1 MSDFVASIK
10 ADFNNRYPS
19 IHHAILKYYFT
30 SITILVIFFAFVLRY
45 FQLNIGLPYLYFWDE
60 PLTASN
66 ALQMMKT
73 GDYNPHFFKYGSLM
87 IYLNL
92 LVDQLYRIYLSL
104 AGGLASVENIRI
116 EADTGWHWTISHPS
130 FYFWNRFLTA
140 TMGTATVFITYLISR
155 SICNRW
161 TGIISAFFLAVLP
174 IHIVH
179 SGFVTMD
186 APVALFVA
194 LVALF
199 SILFIDQKKI
209 IYFILSL
216 ICVGFATAT
225 KYNSG
230 LAILLPIASLIWMSY
245 QDEIPRQK
253 FYWLAVPCL
262 PAVTFFLIMP
272 YAILDFPT
280 FIKDIL
286 HQITYYK
293 TTGHPG
299 ATISPGWDYLV
310 FQIREFYQNIGLTG
324 TILFAIGLAGT
335 ISRPVLLLIL
345 LFPVS
350 YLLFM
355 SGMTVNFHR
364 NFIQVYPFIAVF
376 AGIAFYNL
384 HAASAHFYPKL
395 KKPIPIIYLAAALVL
410 LPRAYDAYQTGIVL
424 HNTRDTRSAVIDTL
438 NAMEDVQKVV
448 FAREL
453 RVHKQDLNRLKC
465 DYSVQ
470 PIGIMSAEQNKGRT
484 HYVLP
489 VEISQIYTY
498 HHEEIQIKQAI
509 IDKIHSE
516 HILQYIDNN
525 YIEQNIGKN
534 YIKQNAAT
542 MLNVFSTS
550 PSLIIANQIPPEP
563 LYPGVIAFDTCKLSP
578 TGVQIN
584 IRNTATLRDGVI
596 TTPAYDLEPGK
607 YLFTFQAKKSATSE
621 RSQSFVFGKYE
632 TRITVKRLNAFR
644 KHASIKVSIFAD
656 QTLLTQQ
663 IFIPTE
669 NFAQM
674 DAFFLLPKNQRVS
687 VQIENLHD
695 ISDPLLPVKTTV
707 KQLRIETVKD
717 KR

>member
-10 ADFNNRYPS
+10 TNFNERYPG
-19 IHHAILKYYFT
+19 IHQAIVKHYFT
-30 SITILVIFFAFVLRY
+30 SIIILVIFFAFILRY

-60 PLTASN
+60 PLAASN
-66 ALQMMKT
+66 ALQMIKT

-92 LVDQLYRIYLSL
+92 LIDQLYRIYLSL
-104 AGGLASVENIRI
+104 TGDLVRVANIRI
-116 EADTGWHWTISHPS
+116 AADTGWHWTISHPS

-161 TGIISAFFLAVLP
+161 AGIISAFFLSFLP

-186 APVALFVA
+186 APVALFVS

-199 SILFIDQKKI
+199 SILFIEQKKI

-245 QDEIPRQK
+245 RDGIPRQK
-253 FYWLAVPCL
+253 FYWLAVPGL
-262 PAVTFFLIMP
+262 PAVTLFLSMP
-272 YAILDFPT
+272 YAILDFPN
-280 FIKDIL
+280 FIKDVL
-286 HQITYYK
+286 HQINYYK

-299 ATISPGWDYLV
+299 ATINPGWDYLA
-310 FQIREFYQNIGLTG
+310 FQIREFYHNIGLIG
-324 TILFAIGLAGT
+324 IILFAIGLAGT
-335 ISRPVLLLIL
+335 ISHPVLLLIL
-345 LFPVS
+345 LFPAS
-350 YLLFM
+350 YLVFM

-376 AGIAFYNL
+376 TGIAFYNL
-384 HAASAHFYPKL
+384 HAALTRFYPNF
-395 KKPIPIIYLAAALVL
+395 KKPIPLVCLAAILVL

-424 HNTRDTRSAVIDTL
+424 HNTRDTRSTVIDTL
-438 NAMEDVQKVV
+438 NTMENVQKVV

-453 RVHKQDLNRLKC
+453 SIHKQDLNRLKY
-465 DYSVQ
+465 DYAIQ
-470 PIGIMSAEQNKGRT
+470 PIEIMSAEQNRDRT

-498 HHEEIQIKQAI
+498 HHKEIQTKQTI
-509 IDKIHSE
+509 IDKISGE

-525 YIEQNIGKN
+525 YIGKNIGKN

-542 MLNVFSTS
+542 MLDVFSTS
-550 PSLIIANQIPPEP
+550 PSLIIANQIPHEP
-563 LYPGVIAFDTCKLSP
+563 LHPGTIAFDTCKLSP

-596 TTPAYDLEPGK
+596 TTPSYDLKRGK
-607 YLFTFQAKKSATSE
+607 YLFTFRANKSATPE
-621 RSQSFVFGKYE
+621 RSKSFIFGEYE
-632 TRITVKRLNAFR
+632 TKITVKRLNAFR
-644 KHASIKVSIFAD
+644 EHASIKVSIFAD

-669 NFAQM
+669 HFAQM
-674 DAFFLLPKNQRVS
+674 DAFFSLEKNQRVS
-687 VQIENLHD
+687 VQIENLH
-695 ISDPLLPVKTTV
+695 PVKTTV
-707 KQLRIETVKD
+707 KQLKILAL
-717 KR
+717 

>member
-1 MSDFVASIK
+1 
-10 ADFNNRYPS
+10 
-19 IHHAILKYYFT
+19 
-30 SITILVIFFAFVLRY
+30 
-45 FQLNIGLPYLYFWDE
+45 
-60 PLTASN
+60 
-66 ALQMMKT
+66 
-73 GDYNPHFFKYGSLM
+73 
-87 IYLNL
+87 
-92 LVDQLYRIYLSL
+92 
-104 AGGLASVENIRI
+104 
-116 EADTGWHWTISHPS
+116 
-130 FYFWNRFLTA
+130 
-140 TMGTATVFITYLISR
+140 
-155 SICNRW
+155 
-161 TGIISAFFLAVLP
+161 
-174 IHIVH
+174 
-179 SGFVTMD
+179 
-186 APVALFVA
+186 
-194 LVALF
+194 
-199 SILFIDQKKI
+199 
-209 IYFILSL
+209 
-216 ICVGFATAT
+216 
-225 KYNSG
+225 
-230 LAILLPIASLIWMSY
+230 MSY
-245 QDEIPRQK
+245 QDEISHQK

-272 YAILDFPT
+272 YAILDFPN
-280 FIKDIL
+280 FIKDVL
-286 HQITYYK
+286 HQINYYK

-299 ATISPGWDYLV
+299 ATINPGWDYLV
-310 FQIREFYQNIGLTG
+310 FQIREFYQNIGLIG
-324 TILFAIGLAGT
+324 TLLFAIGLAGT

-355 SGMTVNFHR
+355 SGMIVNFHR

-395 KKPIPIIYLAAALVL
+395 KKPIPIICLAAALVL

-465 DYSVQ
+465 DYSIQ
-470 PIGIMSAEQNKGRT
+470 PIGMISAEQNRDRT

-489 VEISQIYTY
+489 AEISQTYTY
-498 HHEEIQIKQAI
+498 HHEEIQTKQAI
-509 IDKIHSE
+509 IDKIPGE

-525 YIEQNIGKN
+525 YIEQNIGKD

-542 MLNVFSTS
+542 MLDVFSTS
-550 PSLIIANQIPPEP
+550 PSLIIANEIPHEP
-563 LYPGVIAFDTCKLSP
+563 LHPGVIAFDTCDLSP

-596 TTPAYDLEPGK
+596 TTPSYDLERGK
-607 YLFTFQAKKSATSE
+607 YLFTFQAKKPATPE
-621 RSQSFVFGKYE
+621 RSRSTVFGEYE
-632 TRITVKRLNAFR
+632 TRITVKRLSAFR

-674 DAFFLLPKNQRVS
+674 DAFFLLEKNQRVS

-695 ISDPLLPVKTTV
+695 ISDHLLPVKTTV
-707 KQLRIETVKD
+707 KQMKIEAVKG

>member
-1 MSDFVASIK
+1 MSNLVASVK
-10 ADFNNRYPS
+10 ANFPV
-19 IHHAILKYYFT
+19 IHHAIVKHS
-30 SITILVIFFAFVLRY
+30 SIIILIIFFAFILRY

-92 LVDQLYRIYLSL
+92 LIDQLYRIYLSL
-104 AGGLASVENIRI
+104 AGDLASVKNIRI
-116 EADTGWHWTISHPS
+116 EADTGWHWTISHPN

-140 TMGTATVFITYLISR
+140 TMGTATVFITYLVSR
-155 SICNRW
+155 SICNKW
-161 TGIISAFFLAVLP
+161 TGIISAFFLSVLP

-186 APVALFVA
+186 APVALFVS
-194 LVALF
+194 LVVLF

-230 LAILLPIASLIWMSY
+230 LTILLPIASLIWMSY
-245 QDEIPRQK
+245 RDELSHQK
-253 FYWLAVPCL
+253 FYWLALPCL
-262 PAVTFFLIMP
+262 PAMTFLFIMP

-280 FIKDIL
+280 FIKDVL
-286 HQITYYK
+286 HQINYYN

-299 ATISPGWDYLV
+299 ATINPGWDYFS

-324 TILFAIGLAGT
+324 AILFAIGLAGT
-335 ISRPVLLLIL
+335 ISRPALLLIL
-345 LFPVS
+345 LFPAS

-384 HAASAHFYPKL
+384 HVALEHFYPKL
-395 KKPIPIIYLAAALVL
+395 KKSIPIICLAAALIL
-410 LPRAYDAYQTGIVL
+410 LPRAYDAYQTGWVL

-438 NAMEDVQKVV
+438 NAMEDVQKIV

-453 RVHKQDLNRLKC
+453 QVHEQDLNRLKY
-465 DYSVQ
+465 DYSIH
-470 PIGIMSAEQNKGRT
+470 PIELISAEQNEKGT

-489 VEISQIYTY
+489 VEVSQIYTY
-498 HHEEIQIKQAI
+498 HHREIQTKQAI
-509 IDKIHSE
+509 IDKIPDA

-525 YIEQNIGKN
+525 YIGKNIGKD

-542 MLNVFSTS
+542 MLDVFSTS
-550 PSLIIANQIPPEP
+550 PSLIIANQIPHEP
-563 LYPGVIAFDTCKLSP
+563 LHPGTIAFDTCKLSP

-596 TTPAYDLEPGK
+596 TTPSYDLAPGK
-607 YLFTFQAKKSATSE
+607 YLFTFQAKKPATPE
-621 RSQSFVFGKYE
+621 RSQSFIFGEYE
-632 TRITVKRLNAFR
+632 TSITVKRLSAFR
-644 KHASIKVSIFAD
+644 EQASIRVSIFAD

-663 IFIPTE
+663 IFIPPK

-674 DAFFLLPKNQRVS
+674 DAFFSLEKNQRVS
-687 VQIENLHD
+687 VQIENFYD
-695 ISDPLLPVKTTV
+695 TSDPLLPVETTV
-707 KQLRIETVKD
+707 KQLKIEKSD

>member
-1 MSDFVASIK
+1 MSDFIASIK
-10 ADFNNRYPS
+10 ANFNERYPG
-19 IHHAILKYYFT
+19 IHHAIVKHYFT
-30 SITILVIFFAFVLRY
+30 SIIILIIFFAFILRY
-45 FQLNIGLPYLYFWDE
+45 FQLNVGLPYLYFWDE

-66 ALQMMKT
+66 ALQMIKT

-92 LVDQLYRIYLSL
+92 LIDQLYCIYLSL
-104 AGGLASVENIRI
+104 TGDLASVENIRI
-116 EADTGWHWTISHPS
+116 GADTGWHWTISHPS

-140 TMGTATVFITYLISR
+140 TMGTATVFIAYLISR

-161 TGIISAFFLAVLP
+161 TGIISAFFLSILP

-186 APVALFVA
+186 APVALFVS

-199 SILFIDQKKI
+199 SILFIDEKKI

-216 ICVGFATAT
+216 ICVGFATAI
-225 KYNSG
+225 KYNSC
-230 LAILLPIASLIWMSY
+230 LVILLPIASLIWMSY
-245 QDEIPRQK
+245 RDELSRQK
-253 FYWLAVPCL
+253 FYWLAIPCL
-262 PAVTFFLIMP
+262 PAVTFFFMMP
-272 YAILDFPT
+272 YAILDFPN
-280 FIKDIL
+280 FIKDVL
-286 HQITYYK
+286 HQINYYK

-299 ATISPGWDYLV
+299 ATISPGWDYFA

-345 LFPVS
+345 LFPAS
-350 YLLFM
+350 YLVFM

-376 AGIAFYNL
+376 TGVAFYNL
-384 HAASAHFYPKL
+384 HAALTRFYPKL
-395 KKPIPIIYLAAALVL
+395 KKPILIVCLAAMLVL

-424 HNTRDTRSAVIDTL
+424 HNTRDTRSTVIDTL
-438 NAMEDVQKVV
+438 NAMENMQKVV

-453 RVHKQDLNRLKC
+453 RIHKQDLDRLKY
-465 DYSVQ
+465 DYAIQS
-470 PIGIMSAEQNKGRT
+470 IEIMSAEQNRDRT

-498 HHEEIQIKQAI
+498 HQEEIQTKQAI
-509 IDKIHSE
+509 INKIPDE
-516 HILQYIDNN
+516 HIMQYIDNI
-525 YIEQNIGKN
+525 YIGKNIGKN

-542 MLNVFSTS
+542 MLDVFSTS
-550 PSLIIANQIPPEP
+550 PSLIIANQIPHEP
-563 LYPGVIAFDTCKLSP
+563 LHPDTIAFDTCKLSP

-596 TTPAYDLEPGK
+596 TTPSYRLKRGR
-607 YLFTFQAKKSATSE
+607 YLFTFQANKSAIPE
-621 RSQSFVFGKYE
+621 RSKSFIFGEYE
-632 TRITVKRLNAFR
+632 TKITVKRLNAFR
-644 KHASIKVSIFAD
+644 EHASIKVSIFAD

-674 DAFFLLPKNQRVS
+674 DAFFSLEKNQRVS
-687 VQIENLHD
+687 VKIENLY
-695 ISDPLLPVKTTV
+695 PVKTTV
-707 KQLRIETVKD
+707 KQLKILAL
-717 KR
+717 

>member
-1 MSDFVASIK
+1 MSNLVASVK
-10 ADFNNRYPS
+10 ANFPV
-19 IHHAILKYYFT
+19 IHHAIVKHS
-30 SITILVIFFAFVLRY
+30 SIIILIIFFAFILRY

-92 LVDQLYRIYLSL
+92 LIDQLYRIYLSL
-104 AGGLASVENIRI
+104 AGDLASVKNIRI
-116 EADTGWHWTISHPS
+116 EADTGWHWTISHPN

-140 TMGTATVFITYLISR
+140 TMGTATVFITYLVSR
-155 SICNRW
+155 SICNKW
-161 TGIISAFFLAVLP
+161 TGIISAFFLSVLP

-186 APVALFVA
+186 APVALFVS
-194 LVALF
+194 LVVLF

-230 LAILLPIASLIWMSY
+230 LTILLPIASLIWISY
-245 QDEIPRQK
+245 RDELSHQK
-253 FYWLAVPCL
+253 FYWLAIPCL
-262 PAVTFFLIMP
+262 PAMTFLFIMP

-280 FIKDIL
+280 FIKDVL
-286 HQITYYK
+286 HQINYYN

-299 ATISPGWDYLV
+299 ATINPGWDYFS

-324 TILFAIGLAGT
+324 AILFAIGLAGT

-345 LFPVS
+345 LFPAS

-384 HAASAHFYPKL
+384 HVALEHFYPKL
-395 KKPIPIIYLAAALVL
+395 KKSIPIICLAAALIL
-410 LPRAYDAYQTGIVL
+410 LPRAYDAYQTGWVL

-438 NAMEDVQKVV
+438 NAMEDVQKIV

-453 RVHKQDLNRLKC
+453 RVHEQDLNRLKY
-465 DYSVQ
+465 DYSIH
-470 PIGIMSAEQNKGRT
+470 PIELISAEQNEKGS

-489 VEISQIYTY
+489 VEVSQIYT
-498 HHEEIQIKQAI
+498 HHHREIQTKQAI
-509 IDKIHSE
+509 IDKIPDA

-525 YIEQNIGKN
+525 YIEKNIGKD

-542 MLNVFSTS
+542 MLDVFSTS
-550 PSLIIANQIPPEP
+550 PSLIIANQIPHEP
-563 LYPGVIAFDTCKLSP
+563 LHPGTIAFDTCKLSP

-596 TTPAYDLEPGK
+596 TTPSYDLAPGK
-607 YLFTFQAKKSATSE
+607 YLFTFQTKKPATPE
-621 RSQSFVFGKYE
+621 RSQSFIFGEYE
-632 TRITVKRLNAFR
+632 TSITVKRLSAFR
-644 KHASIKVSIFAD
+644 EQASIRVSIFAD

-663 IFIPTE
+663 IFIPPK

-674 DAFFLLPKNQRVS
+674 DAFFSLEKNQRVS
-687 VQIENLHD
+687 VQIENFYD
-695 ISDPLLPVKTTV
+695 TSDPLLPVETTV
-707 KQLRIETVKD
+707 KQLKIEKSD

>member
-1 MSDFVASIK
+1 MSDFIASIK
-10 ADFNNRYPS
+10 ANFNERYPG
-19 IHHAILKYYFT
+19 IHHAIVKHYFT
-30 SITILVIFFAFVLRY
+30 SIIILIIFFAFILRY
-45 FQLNIGLPYLYFWDE
+45 FQLNVGLPYLYFWDE

-66 ALQMMKT
+66 ALQMIKT

-92 LVDQLYRIYLSL
+92 LIDQLYRIYLSL
-104 AGGLASVENIRI
+104 TGDLASVENIRI
-116 EADTGWHWTISHPS
+116 GADTGWHWTISHPR

-140 TMGTATVFITYLISR
+140 TMGTATVFIAYLISR

-161 TGIISAFFLAVLP
+161 TGIISAFFLSILP

-186 APVALFVA
+186 APVALFVS
-194 LVALF
+194 LVVLF

-216 ICVGFATAT
+216 ICVGFAIAT

-245 QDEIPRQK
+245 WDGIPRQK
-253 FYWLAVPCL
+253 FYWLAIPCL
-262 PAVTFFLIMP
+262 PAVTFFFMMP
-272 YAILDFPT
+272 YAILDFPN
-280 FIKDIL
+280 FIKDVL
-286 HQITYYK
+286 HQINYYK

-299 ATISPGWDYLV
+299 ATISPGWDYFA

-324 TILFAIGLAGT
+324 TILFAIGLVGT

-345 LFPVS
+345 LFPTS
-350 YLLFM
+350 YLVFM

-376 AGIAFYNL
+376 TGIAFYNL
-384 HAASAHFYPKL
+384 HAALTRFYPNF
-395 KKPIPIIYLAAALVL
+395 KKPIPLVCLTAALVL
-410 LPRAYDAYQTGIVL
+410 LPRAYDAYQTGRVL
-424 HNTRDTRSAVIDTL
+424 HNTRDTRSTVIDTL

-453 RVHKQDLNRLKC
+453 RVHEQDLDRLKY
-465 DYSVQ
+465 DYAIQ
-470 PIGIMSAEQNKGRT
+470 PIEIMSAEQNRDHT

-489 VEISQIYTY
+489 VEVSQIYTY
-498 HHEEIQIKQAI
+498 HNKEIQTKQAI
-509 IDKIHSE
+509 IDKISDE

-525 YIEQNIGKN
+525 YIGKNIGKD

-542 MLNVFSTS
+542 MLDVFSTS
-550 PSLIIANQIPPEP
+550 PSLIIANQIPHEP
-563 LYPGVIAFDTCKLSP
+563 LHPGTIAFDTCTLSS

-584 IRNTATLRDGVI
+584 IRNTATLRDGGI
-596 TTPAYDLEPGK
+596 TTPSYHLKRGK
-607 YLFTFQAKKSATSE
+607 YLFTFQANKSATPE
-621 RSQSFVFGKYE
+621 RSKSFIFGEYE
-632 TRITVKRLNAFR
+632 TKITVKRLNAFR
-644 KHASIKVSIFAD
+644 EHASIKVSIFAD

-669 NFAQM
+669 NLTQM
-674 DAFFLLPKNQRVS
+674 DAFFSLEKNQRVS
-687 VQIENLHD
+687 VKIENFY
-695 ISDPLLPVKTTV
+695 PVKTTV
-707 KQLRIETVKD
+707 KQLKILAL
-717 KR
+717 

>member
-1 MSDFVASIK
+1 MSNLFASVK
-10 ADFNNRYPS
+10 ANFSVIHQAIVKHSS
-19 IHHAILKYYFT
+19 IIIL
-30 SITILVIFFAFVLRY
+30 IIFFAFILRY

-92 LVDQLYRIYLSL
+92 LIDQLYRIYLSL
-104 AGGLASVENIRI
+104 AGDLASVKNIRI
-116 EADTGWHWTISHPS
+116 EADTGWHWTISHPN

-140 TMGTATVFITYLISR
+140 TMGTATVFITYLVSR
-155 SICNRW
+155 SICNKW
-161 TGIISAFFLAVLP
+161 TGIISAFFLSVLP

-186 APVALFVA
+186 APVALFVS
-194 LVALF
+194 LVVLF

-230 LAILLPIASLIWMSY
+230 LTILLPIASLIWISY
-245 QDEIPRQK
+245 RDELSHQK
-253 FYWLAVPCL
+253 FYWLVLPCL
-262 PAVTFFLIMP
+262 PAMTFLFIMP

-280 FIKDIL
+280 FIKDVL
-286 HQITYYK
+286 HQINYYK

-299 ATISPGWDYLV
+299 ATINPGWDYFS

-324 TILFAIGLAGT
+324 AILFAIGLAGT
-335 ISRPVLLLIL
+335 ISRPALLLIL
-345 LFPVS
+345 LFPAS

-384 HAASAHFYPKL
+384 HVALEHFYPKL
-395 KKPIPIIYLAAALVL
+395 KKSIPIICLAAALIL
-410 LPRAYDAYQTGIVL
+410 LPRAYDAYQTGWVL

-438 NAMEDVQKVV
+438 NAMEDVQKIV

-453 RVHKQDLNRLKC
+453 RVHEQDLNRLKY
-465 DYSVQ
+465 DYSIH
-470 PIGIMSAEQNKGRT
+470 PIELISAEQNEKDT

-489 VEISQIYTY
+489 VEVSQIYT
-498 HHEEIQIKQAI
+498 HHHREIQTKQAI
-509 IDKIHSE
+509 IDKIPDA

-525 YIEQNIGKN
+525 YIEKNIGKD
-534 YIKQNAAT
+534 YIKQNVAT
-542 MLNVFSTS
+542 MLDVFSTS
-550 PSLIIANQIPPEP
+550 PSLIIANQIPHEP
-563 LYPGVIAFDTCKLSP
+563 LHPGTIAFDTCKLSP

-596 TTPAYDLEPGK
+596 TTPSYDLAPGK
-607 YLFTFQAKKSATSE
+607 YLFTFQTKKPATPE
-621 RSQSFVFGKYE
+621 RSQSFIFGEYE
-632 TRITVKRLNAFR
+632 ASITVKRLSAFR
-644 KHASIKVSIFAD
+644 EQASIRISIFAD

-663 IFIPTE
+663 IFIPPK

-674 DAFFLLPKNQRVS
+674 DAFFSLEKNQRVS
-687 VQIENLHD
+687 VQIENLHNT
-695 ISDPLLPVKTTV
+695 SDHLLPVETTV
-707 KQLRIETVKD
+707 KQLKIEKAD

>member
-1 MSDFVASIK
+1 MSDFIASIK
-10 ADFNNRYPS
+10 ANFNERYPG
-19 IHHAILKYYFT
+19 IHHAIVKHYFT
-30 SITILVIFFAFVLRY
+30 SIIILIIFFAFILRY
-45 FQLNIGLPYLYFWDE
+45 FQLNVGLPYLYFWDE

-66 ALQMMKT
+66 ALQMIKM

-92 LVDQLYRIYLSL
+92 LIDQLYCIYLSL
-104 AGGLASVENIRI
+104 TGDLASVKNIRI
-116 EADTGWHWTISHPS
+116 GADTGWHWTISHPS

-140 TMGTATVFITYLISR
+140 TMGTATVFIAYLISR

-161 TGIISAFFLAVLP
+161 TGIISAFFLSILP

-186 APVALFVA
+186 APVALFVS

-216 ICVGFATAT
+216 ICVGFATAI
-225 KYNSG
+225 KYNSC
-230 LAILLPIASLIWMSY
+230 LVILLPIASLIWMSY
-245 QDEIPRQK
+245 RDELSRQK
-253 FYWLAVPCL
+253 FYWLAIPCL
-262 PAVTFFLIMP
+262 PAVTFFFMMP
-272 YAILDFPT
+272 YAILDFPN
-280 FIKDIL
+280 FIKDVL
-286 HQITYYK
+286 HQINYYK

-299 ATISPGWDYLV
+299 ATISPGWDYFA

-350 YLLFM
+350 YLVFM

-376 AGIAFYNL
+376 TGVAFYNL
-384 HAASAHFYPKL
+384 HAALTRFYPKL
-395 KKPIPIIYLAAALVL
+395 KKPILIVCLAAMLVL

-424 HNTRDTRSAVIDTL
+424 HNTRDTRSTVIDTL
-438 NAMEDVQKVV
+438 NAMENMQKVV

-453 RVHKQDLNRLKC
+453 RIHKQDLDRLKY
-465 DYSVQ
+465 DYAIQ
-470 PIGIMSAEQNKGRT
+470 PIEIMSAEQNRDRT

-498 HHEEIQIKQAI
+498 HQEEIQTKQAI
-509 IDKIHSE
+509 INKIPDE
-516 HILQYIDNN
+516 HILKYIDNI
-525 YIEQNIGKN
+525 YIGKNIGKN

-542 MLNVFSTS
+542 MLDVFSTS
-550 PSLIIANQIPPEP
+550 PSLIIANQIPHEP
-563 LYPGVIAFDTCKLSP
+563 LHPGTIAFDTCKLSP

-584 IRNTATLRDGVI
+584 IRNTATLRDGAI
-596 TTPAYDLEPGK
+596 TTPSYHLKRGR
-607 YLFTFQAKKSATSE
+607 YLFTFQANKSAIPE
-621 RSQSFVFGKYE
+621 RSKSFIFGEYE
-632 TRITVKRLNAFR
+632 TKITVKRLNAFR
-644 KHASIKVSIFAD
+644 EHASIKVSIFAD

-674 DAFFLLPKNQRVS
+674 DAFFSLEKNQRVS
-687 VQIENLHD
+687 VKIENLY
-695 ISDPLLPVKTTV
+695 PVKTTV
-707 KQLRIETVKD
+707 KQLKILAL
-717 KR
+717 

>member
-1 MSDFVASIK
+1 MSDFIASIK
-10 ADFNNRYPS
+10 ANFK
-19 IHHAILKYYFT
+19 HAIVKHYFT
-30 SITILVIFFAFVLRY
+30 SIIILIIFFAFILRY

-66 ALQMMKT
+66 ALQMIKS

-92 LVDQLYRIYLSL
+92 LIDQLYRIYLSL
-104 AGGLASVENIRI
+104 TGNLASVTNIRI
-116 EADTGWHWTISHPS
+116 AADTGWHWTISHPN

-161 TGIISAFFLAVLP
+161 TGIISAFFLSILP

-199 SILFIDQKKI
+199 SILFIQQKKF

-230 LAILLPIASLIWMSY
+230 LVILLPIASLIWISY
-245 QDEIPRQK
+245 RNELSHQK
-253 FYWLAVPCL
+253 FYWLAIPCL

-272 YAILDFPT
+272 YATLDFPN
-280 FIKDIL
+280 FIKDVL
-286 HQITYYK
+286 HQINYYK

-299 ATISPGWDYLV
+299 ATINPGWDYFA
-310 FQIREFYQNIGLTG
+310 FQIREFYQNIGLMG

-335 ISRPVLLLIL
+335 ISRPALLLIL
-345 LFPVS
+345 LFPAS

-364 NFIQVYPFIAVF
+364 NFIQLYPFIAVF
-376 AGIAFYNL
+376 TGVAFYNL
-384 HAASAHFYPKL
+384 HAALTRFYPKL
-395 KKPIPIIYLAAALVL
+395 KKPVPIVCIAAMLVL
-410 LPRAYDAYQTGIVL
+410 LPRAYDAYQTGVVL

-453 RVHKQDLNRLKC
+453 RVHEQDLKRLKY
-465 DYSVQ
+465 DYSIQ
-470 PIGIMSAEQNKGRT
+470 PIEIMSAEQNRGRT

-489 VEISQIYTY
+489 VKVSQIYTY
-498 HHEEIQIKQAI
+498 HDKETQTKQAI
-509 IDKIHSE
+509 IDKIRSE

-525 YIEQNIGKN
+525 YIGQNTGKD

-542 MLNVFSTS
+542 MLDVFSTS
-550 PSLIIANQIPPEP
+550 PSLIIANQIPHQP
-563 LYPGVIAFDTCKLSP
+563 LHPGTIAFDTCKLSP

-584 IRNTATLRDGVI
+584 TRNTATLRDGAI
-596 TTPAYDLEPGK
+596 TTPSYDLKRGK
-607 YLFTFQAKKSATSE
+607 YLFTFHTNKPATPK
-621 RSQSFVFGKYE
+621 RSQSFVFGEYE
-632 TRITVKRLNAFR
+632 TKITVKRLNAFR
-644 KHASIKVSIFAD
+644 EHASIRVAIFAD

-663 IFIPTE
+663 IFIPTK

-674 DAFFLLPKNQRVS
+674 DAFFSIEKNQRVS
-687 VQIENLHD
+687 VQIENLH
-695 ISDPLLPVKTTV
+695 PMETTV
-707 KQLRIETVKD
+707 KQLKILAL
-717 KR
+717 

>member
-1 MSDFVASIK
+1 MSDFIASVK
-10 ADFNNRYPS
+10 ANFNKRYPG
-19 IHHAILKYYFT
+19 IHQAIAEHYIT
-30 SITILVIFFAFVLRY
+30 SIIILVIFFAFILRY

-92 LVDQLYRIYLSL
+92 LIDQLYRIYLSL
-104 AGGLASVENIRI
+104 TGDLVANIRI

-155 SICNRW
+155 SICGRW
-161 TGIISAFFLAVLP
+161 TGIISALFLAILP

-186 APVALFVA
+186 APVALFVS

-199 SILFIDQKKI
+199 SILFINHKKP
-209 IYFILSL
+209 IYFLWSL

-230 LAILLPIASLIWMSY
+230 LTILLPIASLIWMSY
-245 QDEIPRQK
+245 RDELSRQK
-253 FYWLAVPCL
+253 FYWLAIPCL

-272 YAILDFPT
+272 YAILDFPN
-280 FIKDIL
+280 FIKDVL
-286 HQITYYK
+286 YQINYYN

-299 ATISPGWDYLV
+299 ATINPGWDYLS
-310 FQIREFYQNIGLTG
+310 FQIRQFYQNIGLSG
-324 TILFAIGLAGT
+324 TVLFAIGLAGT

-345 LFPVS
+345 LYPVS

-364 NFIQVYPFIAVF
+364 NFVQVYPFIAIF
-376 AGIAFYNL
+376 SGIAFYNL
-384 HAASAHFYPKL
+384 HSALARFYPKL
-395 KKPIPIIYLAAALVL
+395 KKPVPIVGIAAMLVL

-438 NAMEDVQKVV
+438 NAMVDVQKVV

-453 RVHKQDLNRLKC
+453 RMHEQDLNRLKC
-465 DYSVQ
+465 DYAIQ
-470 PIGIMSAEQNKGRT
+470 PIEIMSAEQNRDRT

-489 VEISQIYTY
+489 AEVSQIYTY
-498 HHEEIQIKQAI
+498 YQEEIQTKQEI

-525 YIEQNIGKN
+525 YIGQNIGKN

-542 MLNVFSTS
+542 MLDVFSTS
-550 PSLIIANQIPPEP
+550 PSLIIANQIPHEP
-563 LYPGVIAFDTCKLSP
+563 LHPGTIAFDTCTLSP

-596 TTPAYDLEPGK
+596 KTPSYDLKRGK
-607 YLFTFQAKKSATSE
+607 YLFTFQAQKPATPE
-621 RSQSFVFGKYE
+621 RSQSFVFGEYE
-632 TRITVKRLNAFR
+632 TKITVKRLNAFR
-644 KHASIKVSIFAD
+644 EHASIKVSIFAD

-669 NFAQM
+669 HSAQM
-674 DAFFLLPKNQRVS
+674 DAFFSLEKNQRVS
-687 VQIENLHD
+687 VQIENLHNT
-695 ISDPLLPVKTTV
+695 SDHIPPAVTTI
-707 KQLRIETVKD
+707 KQLKIES
-717 KR
+717 R

>member
-1 MSDFVASIK
+1 MGDFLASIK
-10 ADFNNRYPS
+10 SDFYQ
-19 IHHAILKYYFT
+19 AIVKHYVT
-30 SITILVIFFAFVLRY
+30 SIIILVVFLAFILRF

-92 LVDQLYRIYLSL
+92 LIDQLHRIYLSF
-104 AGGLASVENIRI
+104 AGNLASVENIRI

-140 TMGTATVFITYLISR
+140 TMGTATVFTTYLISR

-161 TGIISAFFLAVLP
+161 TGIISAFFLSVLP

-199 SILFIDQKKI
+199 SILFIVEKKI
-209 IYFILSL
+209 TYFICSL

-230 LAILLPIASLIWMSY
+230 LVILLPIASLIWVSY
-245 QDEIPRQK
+245 RDELSRQK
-253 FYWLAVPCL
+253 FYWLALPCL
-262 PAVTFFLIMP
+262 PAMTFFFIMP

-280 FIKDIL
+280 FAKDIL

-299 ATISPGWDYLV
+299 ATINPGWDYFA
-310 FQIREFYQNIGLTG
+310 FQIRAFYQNIGLIG
-324 TILFAIGLAGT
+324 TILFAIGLAG
-335 ISRPVLLLIL
+335 IIFRPILLLIL
-345 LFPVS
+345 LSPLS
-350 YLLFM
+350 YLFFM

-384 HAASAHFYPKL
+384 HVALGHFYPKL
-395 KKPIPIIYLAAALVL
+395 KKPIPIICLAAALIL
-410 LPRAYDAYQTGIVL
+410 LPRAYDAYQTGRIL
-424 HNTRDTRSAVIDTL
+424 YNTRDTRSAVIDTL
-438 NAMEDVQKVV
+438 NAMKDVQKVV

-453 RVHKQDLNRLKC
+453 RVHEQDLDRLKYA
-465 DYSVQ
+465 YSIQ
-470 PIGIMSAEQNKGRT
+470 PIEIMSAEENKDST

-489 VEISQIYTY
+489 VKISQIYTY
-498 HHEEIQIKQAI
+498 HHQEIQAKQAI
-509 IDKIHSE
+509 IDKISDE

-525 YIEQNIGKN
+525 YIKQNIGKN
-534 YIKQNAAT
+534 YIEQNAAT
-542 MLNVFSTS
+542 MLDVFSTS
-550 PSLIIANQIPPEP
+550 PSLIIANQIPHKP
-563 LYPGVIAFDTCKLSP
+563 LHPGTIAFDTCKLSP

-584 IRNTATLRDGVI
+584 IRNTATLRDDVI
-596 TTPAYDLEPGK
+596 TTPSYDLKPGK
-607 YLFTFQAKKSATSE
+607 YLFTFQAKKPATPE
-621 RSQSFVFGKYE
+621 RSQSFIFGEYE
-632 TRITVKRLNAFR
+632 TSIIAKRLSTFR
-644 KHASIKVSIFAD
+644 KHASIRVSIFAD
-656 QTLLTQQ
+656 QKLLTQQ
-663 IFIPTE
+663 IFIPTK

-674 DAFFLLPKNQRVS
+674 DAFFSLKKNQRVS
-687 VQIENLHD
+687 VQIKNLHNT
-695 ISDPLLPVKTTV
+695 SAPLLPVETTV
-707 KQLRIETVKD
+707 KQLKIEKAD

>member
-1 MSDFVASIK
+1 MSNLVASVK
-10 ADFNNRYPS
+10 ANFPV
-19 IHHAILKYYFT
+19 IHHAIVKHS
-30 SITILVIFFAFVLRY
+30 SIIILVIFFAFILRY

-92 LVDQLYRIYLSL
+92 LIDQLYRIYLSL
-104 AGGLASVENIRI
+104 AGDLASVKNIRI
-116 EADTGWHWTISHPS
+116 EADTGWHWTISHPN

-140 TMGTATVFITYLISR
+140 TMGTATVFITYLVSR
-155 SICNRW
+155 SICNKW
-161 TGIISAFFLAVLP
+161 TGIISAFFLSVLP
-174 IHIVH
+174 IHIIH

-186 APVALFVA
+186 APVALFVS

-230 LAILLPIASLIWMSY
+230 LTILLPIASLIWISY
-245 QDEIPRQK
+245 RDELSHQK
-253 FYWLAVPCL
+253 FYWLALPCL
-262 PAVTFFLIMP
+262 PAMTFLFIMP

-280 FIKDIL
+280 FIKDVL
-286 HQITYYK
+286 HQINYYN

-299 ATISPGWDYLV
+299 ATINPGWDYFS
-310 FQIREFYQNIGLTG
+310 FQIRAFYQNIGLTG
-324 TILFAIGLAGT
+324 AILFAIGLAGT

-345 LFPVS
+345 LFPAS

-384 HAASAHFYPKL
+384 HVALEHFYPKL
-395 KKPIPIIYLAAALVL
+395 KKSIPIICLAAALIL
-410 LPRAYDAYQTGIVL
+410 LPRAYDAYQTGWVL

-438 NAMEDVQKVV
+438 NAMEDVQKIV

-453 RVHKQDLNRLKC
+453 RVHEQDLNRLKY
-465 DYSVQ
+465 DYSIH
-470 PIGIMSAEQNKGRT
+470 PIELISAEQNEKGT

-489 VEISQIYTY
+489 VEVSQIYTY
-498 HHEEIQIKQAI
+498 HHREIQTKQAI
-509 IDKIHSE
+509 IDKIPDE
-516 HILQYIDNN
+516 HILQ
-525 YIEQNIGKN
+525 YIEQNIGKD

-542 MLNVFSTS
+542 MLDVFSTS
-550 PSLIIANQIPPEP
+550 PSLIIANQIPHEP
-563 LYPGVIAFDTCKLSP
+563 LHPGTIAFDTCKLSP

-596 TTPAYDLEPGK
+596 TTPSYDLAPGK
-607 YLFTFQAKKSATSE
+607 YLFTFQAKKPATPE
-621 RSQSFVFGKYE
+621 RSQSFIFGEYE
-632 TRITVKRLNAFR
+632 ASITVKRLSAFR
-644 KHASIKVSIFAD
+644 EQASIRISIFAD
-656 QTLLTQQ
+656 QTLLKQQ
-663 IFIPTE
+663 IFIPTK

-674 DAFFLLPKNQRVS
+674 DAFFSLEKNQRVS
-687 VQIENLHD
+687 VQIENLHNT
-695 ISDPLLPVKTTV
+695 SDHLLPVETTV
-707 KQLRIETVKD
+707 KQLKIEKAD

>member
-1 MSDFVASIK
+1 MSDFIASVK
-10 ADFNNRYPS
+10 ANFNKRYPG
-19 IHHAILKYYFT
+19 IHHAIVKHYFT
-30 SITILVIFFAFVLRY
+30 SIIILVIFFAFILRY

-92 LVDQLYRIYLSL
+92 LIDQLYRIYLSL
-104 AGGLASVENIRI
+104 TGDLVANIRI

-155 SICNRW
+155 SICGRW
-161 TGIISAFFLAVLP
+161 TGIISALFLAILP

-186 APVALFVA
+186 APVALFVS

-199 SILFIDQKKI
+199 SILFIEHKKI
-209 IYFILSL
+209 TYFILSL

-245 QDEIPRQK
+245 RDELSRQK
-253 FYWLAVPCL
+253 FYWLAIPGL

-272 YAILDFPT
+272 YAILDFPN

-286 HQITYYK
+286 HQINYYK

-299 ATISPGWDYLV
+299 ATISPGWDYFA
-310 FQIREFYQNIGLTG
+310 FQIQKFYQNIGLTG
-324 TILFAIGLAGT
+324 TILFAIGLAGI

-345 LFPVS
+345 LFPAS
-350 YLLFM
+350 YLVFM
-355 SGMTVNFHR
+355 SDMTVNFHR
-364 NFIQVYPFIAVF
+364 NFIQVYPFIVIF
-376 AGIAFYNL
+376 SGIAFYNL
-384 HAASAHFYPKL
+384 HAALTRFYSKL
-395 KKPIPIIYLAAALVL
+395 KKSVPIVGIAAMLVL
-410 LPRAYDAYQTGIVL
+410 LPRAYDAYQTGRVL

-438 NAMEDVQKVV
+438 NAMENVQKVV

-453 RVHKQDLNRLKC
+453 RVHEQDLDRLKC
-465 DYSVQ
+465 DYSIH
-470 PIGIMSAEQNKGRT
+470 PIEIMSAEQNRDYT

-489 VEISQIYTY
+489 AEISQIYTY
-498 HHEEIQIKQAI
+498 YQEEIQTKQEI

-525 YIEQNIGKN
+525 YIEQNIGKD

-542 MLNVFSTS
+542 MLDVFSTS
-550 PSLIIANQIPPEP
+550 PSLIIANQIPHEP
-563 LYPGVIAFDTCKLSP
+563 LHSGTIAFDTCKLSP

-584 IRNTATLRDGVI
+584 IRNTATLRDGAI
-596 TTPAYDLEPGK
+596 KTPSYDLKRGK
-607 YLFTFQAKKSATSE
+607 YLFTFQANKSATPE
-621 RSQSFVFGKYE
+621 RSQSFVFGEYE
-632 TRITVKRLNAFR
+632 TKITVKRLNSFR
-644 KHASIKVSIFAD
+644 EHASIKVSIFAD

-674 DAFFLLPKNQRVS
+674 DAFFSLEKNQRVS
-687 VQIENLHD
+687 VKMENLH
-695 ISDPLLPVKTTV
+695 PVETTI
-707 KQLRIETVKD
+707 KQLKILAL
-717 KR
+717 

>member
-1 MSDFVASIK
+1 MSDFIASIK
-10 ADFNNRYPS
+10 ANFNKRYPG
-19 IHHAILKYYFT
+19 IHHAIVKHYFT
-30 SITILVIFFAFVLRY
+30 SIIIPIIFFAFILRY

-66 ALQMMKT
+66 ALQMIKT

-92 LVDQLYRIYLSL
+92 LIDQLYRIYLSL

-116 EADTGWHWTISHPS
+116 ETDTGWHWTISHPS
-130 FYFWNRFLTA
+130 FYFWNRFLTT

-155 SICNRW
+155 TICNRW
-161 TGIISAFFLAVLP
+161 TGIISAFFLSILP

-186 APVALFVA
+186 APVALFVS

-199 SILFIDQKKI
+199 SILFINQKKT
-209 IYFILSL
+209 IYFIFSL

-230 LAILLPIASLIWMSY
+230 LTILLPITSLIWMFY
-245 QDEIPRQK
+245 RDEIPRQK
-253 FYWLAVPCL
+253 FYWLAIPCL
-262 PAVTFFLIMP
+262 PTVTFFLSMP
-272 YAILDFPT
+272 YAILDFPN

-286 HQITYYK
+286 HQINYYK

-299 ATISPGWDYLV
+299 ATINSGWDYFS
-310 FQIREFYQNIGLTG
+310 FQIRKFYQNIGLIG
-324 TILFAIGLAGT
+324 TFLFAIGLVGT

-364 NFIQVYPFIAVF
+364 NFIQVYPFIAIF
-376 AGIAFYNL
+376 AGVAFYNL
-384 HAASAHFYPKL
+384 HVALKHFYPKL
-395 KKPIPIIYLAAALVL
+395 KKPIPIICLAAALVL
-410 LPRAYDAYQTGIVL
+410 LPRAYDAYQTGRVL
-424 HNTRDTRSAVIDTL
+424 HNTRDTRSTVIDTL
-438 NAMEDVQKVV
+438 NAMEDVQKIV

-453 RVHKQDLNRLKC
+453 RVHEQDLNRLKY
-465 DYSVQ
+465 DYSIQ
-470 PIGIMSAEQNKGRT
+470 PIEIMSAEQNRDRT

-498 HHEEIQIKQAI
+498 HHKEIQTKQTI
-509 IDKIHSE
+509 IDKISGE

-525 YIEQNIGKN
+525 YIGQNIGKD

-542 MLNVFSTS
+542 MLDVFSTS
-550 PSLIIANQIPPEP
+550 PSLIIANQIPHEP
-563 LYPGVIAFDTCKLSP
+563 SHPGTIAFDTCKLSP
-578 TGVQIN
+578 TGAQIN
-584 IRNTATLRDGVI
+584 IRNTAILRDGVI
-596 TTPAYDLEPGK
+596 TTPAYDLKPGK
-607 YLFTFQAKKSATSE
+607 YLFTFQTKKSVTPE
-621 RSQSFVFGKYE
+621 RSQSFVFGEYE

-644 KHASIKVSIFAD
+644 EHASIKVSIFTD

-674 DAFFLLPKNQRVS
+674 DAFFSLEKNQRVS
-687 VQIENLHD
+687 VQIENLPD
-695 ISDPLLPVKTTV
+695 ISASLLPVETTI
-707 KQLRIETVKD
+707 KQLKIEKAG

>member
-10 ADFNNRYPS
+10 TNFNKRYPG
-19 IHHAILKYYFT
+19 IHHAIVKHYFT
-30 SITILVIFFAFVLRY
+30 SIITLVIVFAFILRY

-92 LVDQLYRIYLSL
+92 LIDQLYRIYLSL
-104 AGGLASVENIRI
+104 TGGLASVENIRI
-116 EADTGWHWTISHPS
+116 AADTGWHWTISHPS
-130 FYFWNRFLTA
+130 FYFWNRFLTT

-155 SICNRW
+155 AICNRW
-161 TGIISAFFLAVLP
+161 TGIISAFFLAILP

-186 APVALFVA
+186 APVALFVS
-194 LVALF
+194 LVALC
-199 SILFIDQKKI
+199 SIFFIDQKKT

-216 ICVGFATAT
+216 ICVGFVATT

-230 LAILLPIASLIWMSY
+230 LTILLPIASLIWMSY
-245 QDEIPRQK
+245 RDEISRQK

-262 PAVTFFLIMP
+262 PTVTFFLIMP
-272 YAILDFPT
+272 YAILDFPN
-280 FIKDIL
+280 FIKDVL
-286 HQITYYK
+286 HQIMYYK

-299 ATISPGWDYLV
+299 ATISPGWDYFS
-310 FQIREFYQNIGLTG
+310 FQIQKFYQNIGLIG

-335 ISRPVLLLIL
+335 IFRPVLLLVL

-364 NFIQVYPFIAVF
+364 NFIQIYPFIAIF
-376 AGIAFYNL
+376 AGVAFYNL
-384 HAASAHFYPKL
+384 HVALKHFYPNFKR
-395 KKPIPIIYLAAALVL
+395 PISIVYLAAAFVL
-410 LPRAYDAYQTGIVL
+410 LPRAYDAYQTGMVL

-438 NAMEDVQKVV
+438 NAMEDVQKIV

-453 RVHKQDLNRLKC
+453 RIHEQDLDKLKY
-465 DYSVQ
+465 DYSIQ
-470 PIGIMSAEQNKGRT
+470 PIEIMSAEQKRNGV

-489 VEISQIYTY
+489 AKVSQIYTY
-498 HHEEIQIKQAI
+498 HHEEIQRKQAI
-509 IDKIHSE
+509 IDKIPDE

-525 YIEQNIGKN
+525 YIGQNIGKD

-542 MLNVFSTS
+542 MLDVFSTS
-550 PSLIIANQIPPEP
+550 PSLIIANQIPHEP
-563 LYPGVIAFDTCKLSP
+563 LHPGVIAFDTCKLSP
-578 TGVQIN
+578 TGVQTN

-596 TTPAYDLEPGK
+596 TTPAYDLKSGK
-607 YLFTFQAKKSATSE
+607 YLFIFQAKKSATPE
-621 RSQSFVFGKYE
+621 RSQSFVFGEYE
-632 TRITVKRLNAFR
+632 TIITVKRLNAFR
-644 KHASIKVSIFAD
+644 EHASIKVSIFAD

-674 DAFFLLPKNQRVS
+674 DAFFSLEKNQRVS
-687 VQIENLHD
+687 VQIENLH
-695 ISDPLLPVKTTV
+695 PVEATI
-707 KQLRIETVKD
+707 KQLKIEAVRGEK
-717 KR
+717 

>member
-1 MSDFVASIK
+1 MSNLVASVK
-10 ADFNNRYPS
+10 ANFPVIHQAIVKHSS
-19 IHHAILKYYFT
+19 IIIL
-30 SITILVIFFAFVLRY
+30 IIFFAFILRY

-92 LVDQLYRIYLSL
+92 LIDQLYRIYLSL
-104 AGGLASVENIRI
+104 AGDLASVKNIRI
-116 EADTGWHWTISHPS
+116 EADTGWHWTISHPN

-140 TMGTATVFITYLISR
+140 TMGTATVFITYLVSR
-155 SICNRW
+155 SICNKW
-161 TGIISAFFLAVLP
+161 TSIISAFFLSVLP

-186 APVALFVA
+186 APVALFVS
-194 LVALF
+194 LVVLF

-230 LAILLPIASLIWMSY
+230 LTILLPIASLIWISY
-245 QDEIPRQK
+245 RDELSHQK
-253 FYWLAVPCL
+253 FYWLALPCL
-262 PAVTFFLIMP
+262 PAMTFLFIMP

-280 FIKDIL
+280 FIKDVL
-286 HQITYYK
+286 HQINYYN

-299 ATISPGWDYLV
+299 ATITPGWDYFS

-324 TILFAIGLAGT
+324 AILFAIGLAGT

-345 LFPVS
+345 LFPAS

-384 HAASAHFYPKL
+384 HVALEHFYPKL
-395 KKPIPIIYLAAALVL
+395 KKPIPIICLAAALIL
-410 LPRAYDAYQTGIVL
+410 LPRAYDAYQTGWVL

-438 NAMEDVQKVV
+438 NAMEDVQKIV

-453 RVHKQDLNRLKC
+453 RVHEQDLNRLKY
-465 DYSVQ
+465 DYSVH
-470 PIGIMSAEQNKGRT
+470 PIELISAEQNEKGT

-489 VEISQIYTY
+489 VEVSQIYTY
-498 HHEEIQIKQAI
+498 HHREIQTKQAI
-509 IDKIHSE
+509 IDKIPDA

-525 YIEQNIGKN
+525 YIGKNIGKD

-542 MLNVFSTS
+542 MLDVFSTS
-550 PSLIIANQIPPEP
+550 PSLIIANQIPHEP
-563 LYPGVIAFDTCKLSP
+563 LHPGTIAFDTCKLSP
-578 TGVQIN
+578 KGVQIN

-596 TTPAYDLEPGK
+596 TTPAYDLAPGK
-607 YLFTFQAKKSATSE
+607 YLFTFQAKKFTTSK
-621 RSQSFVFGKYE
+621 RSQSFIFGEYE
-632 TRITVKRLNAFR
+632 ASITVKRLSAFR
-644 KHASIKVSIFAD
+644 EQASIRISIFAD
-656 QTLLTQQ
+656 QTLLKQQ
-663 IFIPTE
+663 IFIPTK

-674 DAFFLLPKNQRVS
+674 DAFFSLEKNQRVS
-687 VQIENLHD
+687 VQIENLHNT
-695 ISDPLLPVKTTV
+695 SDHLLPVETTV
-707 KQLRIETVKD
+707 KQLKIEKAD

>member
-1 MSDFVASIK
+1 MSNLVASVK
-10 ADFNNRYPS
+10 ANFPV
-19 IHHAILKYYFT
+19 IHHAIVKHS
-30 SITILVIFFAFVLRY
+30 SIIILIIFFAFILRY

-92 LVDQLYRIYLSL
+92 LIDQLYRIYLSL
-104 AGGLASVENIRI
+104 AGDLASVKNIRI
-116 EADTGWHWTISHPS
+116 EADTGWHWTISHPN

-140 TMGTATVFITYLISR
+140 TMGTATVFITYLVSR
-155 SICNRW
+155 SICNKW
-161 TGIISAFFLAVLP
+161 TGIISAFFLSVLP

-186 APVALFVA
+186 APVALFVS
-194 LVALF
+194 LVVLL

-230 LAILLPIASLIWMSY
+230 LTILLPIASLIWMSY
-245 QDEIPRQK
+245 RDELSHQK
-253 FYWLAVPCL
+253 FYWLALPCL
-262 PAVTFFLIMP
+262 PAMTFLFIMP

-280 FIKDIL
+280 FIKDVL
-286 HQITYYK
+286 HQINYYN

-299 ATISPGWDYLV
+299 ATINPGWDYFS
-310 FQIREFYQNIGLTG
+310 FQIREFYQNIGLAG
-324 TILFAIGLAGT
+324 AILFAIGLAGT

-345 LFPVS
+345 LFPAS

-364 NFIQVYPFIAVF
+364 NFIQIYPFIAVF

-384 HAASAHFYPKL
+384 HVALEHFYPKL
-395 KKPIPIIYLAAALVL
+395 EKSIPIICLAAALIL
-410 LPRAYDAYQTGIVL
+410 LPRAYDAYQTGWVL

-438 NAMEDVQKVV
+438 NAMEDVQKIV

-453 RVHKQDLNRLKC
+453 RVHEQDLNRLKY
-465 DYSVQ
+465 DYSIH
-470 PIGIMSAEQNKGRT
+470 PIELISAEQNEKGT

-489 VEISQIYTY
+489 VEVSQIYTY
-498 HHEEIQIKQAI
+498 HHREIQTKQAI
-509 IDKIHSE
+509 IDKIPDA

-525 YIEQNIGKN
+525 YIGKNIGKD

-542 MLNVFSTS
+542 MLDVFSTS
-550 PSLIIANQIPPEP
+550 PSLIIANQIPHEP
-563 LYPGVIAFDTCKLSP
+563 LHPGTIAFDTCKLSP

-596 TTPAYDLEPGK
+596 TTPSYDLAPGK
-607 YLFTFQAKKSATSE
+607 YLFTFQAKKPATPE
-621 RSQSFVFGKYE
+621 RSQSFIFGEYE
-632 TRITVKRLNAFR
+632 ASITVKRLSAFR
-644 KHASIKVSIFAD
+644 EQASIRVSIFAD

-663 IFIPTE
+663 IFIPPK

-674 DAFFLLPKNQRVS
+674 DAFFSLEKNQRVS
-687 VQIENLHD
+687 VQIENLHNT
-695 ISDPLLPVKTTV
+695 SDHLLPVETTV
-707 KQLRIETVKD
+707 KQLKIEKAD

>member
-1 MSDFVASIK
+1 MSDFIASVK
-10 ADFNNRYPS
+10 ANFPVILPAIVKHSS
-19 IHHAILKYYFT
+19 IIIL
-30 SITILVIFFAFVLRY
+30 IIFFAFILRY

-92 LVDQLYRIYLSL
+92 LIDQLYRIYLSL
-104 AGGLASVENIRI
+104 AGELTSVENIRI
-116 EADTGWHWTISHPS
+116 EADTGWHWTISHPN
-130 FYFWNRFLTA
+130 FYFWNRLLTA
-140 TMGTATVFITYLISR
+140 TMGTATVFITYLISKT
-155 SICNRW
+155 ICNRW
-161 TGIISAFFLAVLP
+161 TGIISALFLSVLS

-186 APVALFVA
+186 APVALFVS

-199 SILFIDQKKI
+199 SILFLDQKKI

-230 LAILLPIASLIWMSY
+230 LTILLPIASLIWMSY
-245 QDEIPRQK
+245 RDKISHQK
-253 FYWLAVPCL
+253 FYWLALPCL
-262 PAVTFFLIMP
+262 PAMTFLFIMP

-280 FIKDIL
+280 FIKDVL
-286 HQITYYK
+286 HQINYYN

-299 ATISPGWDYLV
+299 ATINPGWDYFS
-310 FQIREFYQNIGLTG
+310 FQIRAFYQNIGLTG
-324 TILFAIGLAGT
+324 AILFAIGLAGT
-335 ISRPVLLLIL
+335 ISRPALLLIL
-345 LFPVS
+345 LFPAS

-384 HAASAHFYPKL
+384 HVALEHFYPKL
-395 KKPIPIIYLAAALVL
+395 KKSIPIICLAAALIL
-410 LPRAYDAYQTGIVL
+410 LPRAYDAYQTGWVL
-424 HNTRDTRSAVIDTL
+424 HNTRDTRSVVIDTL
-438 NAMEDVQKVV
+438 NAMEDVQKIV

-453 RVHKQDLNRLKC
+453 RVHEQDLNRLKY
-465 DYSVQ
+465 DYSIH
-470 PIGIMSAEQNKGRT
+470 PIELISAEQNEKGT

-489 VEISQIYTY
+489 VEVSQIYTY
-498 HHEEIQIKQAI
+498 HHREIQTKQAI
-509 IDKIHSE
+509 IDKIPDE

-525 YIEQNIGKN
+525 YIGQNIGKD

-542 MLNVFSTS
+542 MLDVFSTS
-550 PSLIIANQIPPEP
+550 PSLIIANQIPHEP
-563 LYPGVIAFDTCKLSP
+563 LHPGTIAFDTCKLSP

-584 IRNTATLRDGVI
+584 IRNTATLRDGVL
-596 TTPAYDLEPGK
+596 TTPSYDLAPGK
-607 YLFTFQAKKSATSE
+607 YLFTFQAKKFTTPE
-621 RSQSFVFGKYE
+621 RSQSFAFGEYE
-632 TRITVKRLNAFR
+632 TRITVKRLSAFR
-644 KHASIKVSIFAD
+644 EHASIRVSIFAD
-656 QTLLTQQ
+656 QALLTQQ

-674 DAFFLLPKNQRVS
+674 DAFFSLEKNQRVS
-687 VQIENLHD
+687 VQIENLHNT
-695 ISDPLLPVKTTV
+695 SDHLLPVETTV
-707 KQLRIETVKD
+707 KQLKIVTTDEH
-717 KR
+717 

>member
-1 MSDFVASIK
+1 MSDFIASIK
-10 ADFNNRYPS
+10 ANFNKRYPGILS
-19 IHHAILKYYFT
+19 AIVKHYFT
-30 SITILVIFFAFVLRY
+30 SIIILVIFFAFILRY

-60 PLTASN
+60 PLTTSN

-92 LVDQLYRIYLSL
+92 LIDQLYRIYLSL
-104 AGGLASVENIRI
+104 TGDLVSVANIRI
-116 EADTGWHWTISHPS
+116 AADTGWHWTISHPG
-130 FYFWNRFLTA
+130 FYFWNRFLTT

-161 TGIISAFFLAVLP
+161 TGIISAFFLSVLP

-186 APVALFVA
+186 APVALFVS

-245 QDEIPRQK
+245 RDGIPHPK
-253 FYWLAVPCL
+253 FYWLAVPGL
-262 PAVTFFLIMP
+262 PAVTFFLSMP
-272 YAILDFPT
+272 YAILDFPN
-280 FIKDIL
+280 FIKDVL
-286 HQITYYK
+286 HQINYYK

-299 ATISPGWDYLV
+299 ATISPGWDYFA

-324 TILFAIGLAGT
+324 TILFAIGLAGI

-345 LFPVS
+345 LFPAS
-350 YLLFM
+350 YLVFM
-355 SGMTVNFHR
+355 SDMTVNFHR
-364 NFIQVYPFIAVF
+364 NFIQVYPFIAIF
-376 AGIAFYNL
+376 SGIAFYNL
-384 HAASAHFYPKL
+384 HAALTRFYPKL
-395 KKPIPIIYLAAALVL
+395 KKPVPIVGIAAMLVL
-410 LPRAYDAYQTGIVL
+410 LPRAYDAYQTGVVL

-453 RVHKQDLNRLKC
+453 RVHEQDLDRLKY
-465 DYSVQ
+465 DYSIH
-470 PIGIMSAEQNKGRT
+470 PIEIMSVEQNRDHT

-489 VEISQIYTY
+489 AKISQIYTY
-498 HHEEIQIKQAI
+498 YQEEIQTKQEI
-509 IDKIHSE
+509 IDKIPDE

-525 YIEQNIGKN
+525 YIGQNIGKD

-542 MLNVFSTS
+542 MLDVFSTS
-550 PSLIIANQIPPEP
+550 PSLIIANQILHEP
-563 LYPGVIAFDTCKLSP
+563 LHPGTIAFDTCTLSP

-596 TTPAYDLEPGK
+596 TTPSYDLKSGK
-607 YLFTFQAKKSATSE
+607 YLFTFQANKSATPE
-621 RSQSFVFGKYE
+621 RSKSFVFGEYE
-632 TRITVKRLNAFR
+632 TKITVKRLNAFR
-644 KHASIKVSIFAD
+644 EHASIKVSIFAD
-656 QTLLTQQ
+656 QALLTQQ

-674 DAFFLLPKNQRVS
+674 DAFFSLEKNQRVS
-687 VQIENLHD
+687 VQIENLH
-695 ISDPLLPVKTTV
+695 PVKTTI
-707 KQLRIETVKD
+707 KQLKILAL
-717 KR
+717 

>member
-1 MSDFVASIK
+1 MSDFIASIK
-10 ADFNNRYPS
+10 ANFNERYPG
-19 IHHAILKYYFT
+19 IHHAIVKHYFT
-30 SITILVIFFAFVLRY
+30 SIIILIIFFAFILRY
-45 FQLNIGLPYLYFWDE
+45 FQLNVGLPYLYFWDE

-66 ALQMMKT
+66 ALQMIKT
-73 GDYNPHFFKYGSLM
+73 GDYNPYFFKYGSLM

-92 LVDQLYRIYLSL
+92 LIDQLYCIYLSL
-104 AGGLASVENIRI
+104 TGDLASVENIRI
-116 EADTGWHWTISHPS
+116 GADTGWHWTISHPS

-140 TMGTATVFITYLISR
+140 TMGTATVFIAYLISR

-161 TGIISAFFLAVLP
+161 TGIISAFFLSILP

-186 APVALFVA
+186 APVALFVS

-216 ICVGFATAT
+216 ICVGFATAI
-225 KYNSG
+225 KYNSC
-230 LAILLPIASLIWMSY
+230 LVILLPIASLIWMSY
-245 QDEIPRQK
+245 RDELSRQK
-253 FYWLAVPCL
+253 FYWLAIPCL
-262 PAVTFFLIMP
+262 PAVTFFFIMP
-272 YAILDFPT
+272 YAILDFPN
-280 FIKDIL
+280 FIKDVL
-286 HQITYYK
+286 HQINYYK

-299 ATISPGWDYLV
+299 ATISPGWDYFA

-335 ISRPVLLLIL
+335 IFRPVLLLIL
-345 LFPVS
+345 LFPAS
-350 YLLFM
+350 YLVFM

-376 AGIAFYNL
+376 TGVAFYNL
-384 HAASAHFYPKL
+384 HAALTRFYPKL
-395 KKPIPIIYLAAALVL
+395 KKPILIVCLAAMLVL

-424 HNTRDTRSAVIDTL
+424 HNTRDTRSTVIDTL
-438 NAMEDVQKVV
+438 NAMENMQKVV

-453 RVHKQDLNRLKC
+453 RIHKQDLDRLKY
-465 DYSVQ
+465 DYAIQS
-470 PIGIMSAEQNKGRT
+470 IEIMSAEQNRDRT

-498 HHEEIQIKQAI
+498 HQEEIQTKQAI
-509 IDKIHSE
+509 INKIPDE
-516 HILQYIDNN
+516 HIMQYIDNI
-525 YIEQNIGKN
+525 YIGKNIGKN

-542 MLNVFSTS
+542 MLDVFSTS
-550 PSLIIANQIPPEP
+550 PSLIIANQIPHEP
-563 LYPGVIAFDTCKLSP
+563 LHPGTIAFDTCKLSP

-596 TTPAYDLEPGK
+596 TTPSYRLKRGR
-607 YLFTFQAKKSATSE
+607 YLFTFQANKSAIPE
-621 RSQSFVFGKYE
+621 RSKSFIFGEYE
-632 TRITVKRLNAFR
+632 TKITVKRLNAFR
-644 KHASIKVSIFAD
+644 EHASIKVSIFAD

-674 DAFFLLPKNQRVS
+674 DAFFSLEKNQRVS
-687 VQIENLHD
+687 VKIENLY
-695 ISDPLLPVKTTV
+695 PVKTTV
-707 KQLRIETVKD
+707 KQLKILAL
-717 KR
+717 

>member
-1 MSDFVASIK
+1 MGNLVASVK
-10 ADFNNRYPS
+10 ANFPVIY
-19 IHHAILKYYFT
+19 HAIVKYYFT
-30 SITILVIFFAFVLRY
+30 SIILLVIFFAFIFRY

-92 LVDQLYRIYLSL
+92 LIDQLYRIYLSL
-104 AGGLASVENIRI
+104 TGGLASVENIRI
-116 EADTGWHWTISHPS
+116 AADTDWHWTISHPN

-140 TMGTATVFITYLISR
+140 TMGTATVFITYLISKT
-155 SICNRW
+155 ICNRW
-161 TGIISAFFLAVLP
+161 TGIISALFLSVLS

-186 APVALFVA
+186 APVALFVSLA
-194 LVALF
+194 ALF

-230 LAILLPIASLIWMSY
+230 LAILLPIASLTWMSY
-245 QDEIPRQK
+245 RDKISHQK
-253 FYWLAVPCL
+253 FYWLAIPCL
-262 PAVTFFLIMP
+262 PTVTFFLFMP

-299 ATISPGWDYLV
+299 ATINPGWDYFA
-310 FQIREFYQNIGLTG
+310 FQIQKFYQNIGLTG

-335 ISRPVLLLIL
+335 ISRPILLLII
-345 LFPVS
+345 LFPVI

-355 SGMTVNFHR
+355 SDMTVNFHR
-364 NFIQVYPFIAVF
+364 NFIQAYPFIAVF
-376 AGIAFYNL
+376 AGIAFHNL
-384 HAASAHFYPKL
+384 HVALVHFYPKL
-395 KKPIPIIYLAAALVL
+395 KKPIPIVCLAASLVL

-438 NAMEDVQKVV
+438 NAMEDVQKIV

-453 RVHKQDLNRLKC
+453 RIHEQDLDRLKY
-465 DYSVQ
+465 DYSIQ
-470 PIGIMSAEQNKGRT
+470 PIEIMSAEQNRDRT

-489 VEISQIYTY
+489 AEVSQIYTY
-498 HHEEIQIKQAI
+498 HQEEIQDKQAI
-509 IDKIHSE
+509 IDKISGE

-525 YIEQNIGKN
+525 YIGQNIGKG

-542 MLNVFSTS
+542 MLDVFSTS
-550 PSLIIANQIPPEP
+550 PSLIIANQIPHEP
-563 LYPGVIAFDTCKLSP
+563 LHPGIIAFDTCKLSP

-584 IRNTATLRDGVI
+584 IRNTATLREGVI
-596 TTPAYDLEPGK
+596 TTPTYDLKPGK
-607 YLFTFQAKKSATSE
+607 YLFTFQAKKPATPE
-621 RSQSFVFGKYE
+621 RSQSFVFGEYE
-632 TRITVKRLNAFR
+632 TRITVKRLSAFR
-644 KHASIKVSIFAD
+644 KPASIRISIFAD

-669 NFAQM
+669 KFAQM
-674 DAFFLLPKNQRVS
+674 DTFFLLLKDQRVS
-687 VQIENLHD
+687 VQIENLH
-695 ISDPLLPVKTTV
+695 PVETTI
-707 KQLRIETVKD
+707 KQLKIETAGT
-717 KR
+717 R

>member
-1 MSDFVASIK
+1 MSDFIASIK
-10 ADFNNRYPS
+10 ANFNKRYPG
-19 IHHAILKYYFT
+19 IHHAIAKHYFT
-30 SITILVIFFAFVLRY
+30 SIIILVIFFAFILRY

-60 PLTASN
+60 PLTTSN

-92 LVDQLYRIYLSL
+92 LIDQLYRIYLSL
-104 AGGLASVENIRI
+104 TGDLVNVANIRI
-116 EADTGWHWTISHPS
+116 AADTGWHWTISHPS
-130 FYFWNRFLTA
+130 FYFWNRFLTT
-140 TMGTATVFITYLISR
+140 TMGTATVFITYLIGR
-155 SICNRW
+155 TTCNRW
-161 TGIISAFFLAVLP
+161 AGIISAFFLSVLP

-186 APVALFVA
+186 APVALFVS

-245 QDEIPRQK
+245 RDGISRQK
-253 FYWLAVPCL
+253 FYWLAIPCL
-262 PAVTFFLIMP
+262 PTVTFFLIMP
-272 YAILDFPT
+272 YAILDFPN
-280 FIKDIL
+280 FIKDVL
-286 HQITYYK
+286 HQINYYK

-299 ATISPGWDYLV
+299 ATISPGWDYFA
-310 FQIREFYQNIGLTG
+310 FQIREFYHNIGFTG
-324 TILFAIGLAGT
+324 TILFAIGLAGR
-335 ISRPVLLLIL
+335 ISRHVLLLIL
-345 LFPVS
+345 LFPAS
-350 YLLFM
+350 YLVFM
-355 SGMTVNFHR
+355 SGTTVNFHR
-364 NFIQVYPFIAVF
+364 NFIQVYPFIAVL

-384 HAASAHFYPKL
+384 HAALTRFYPKL
-395 KKPIPIIYLAAALVL
+395 KKPVPIICLAAALVL
-410 LPRAYDAYQTGIVL
+410 LPRAYDAYQTGRVL
-424 HNTRDTRSAVIDTL
+424 HNTRDTRSAIIDTL

-453 RVHKQDLNRLKC
+453 RVHEQDLNRLKC
-465 DYSVQ
+465 DYSIQ
-470 PIGIMSAEQNKGRT
+470 PIEIMSAKQNRDHT

-489 VEISQIYTY
+489 AEISQIYTY
-498 HHEEIQIKQAI
+498 YQEEIQTKQTI

-516 HILQYIDNN
+516 HILQYINNN
-525 YIEQNIGKN
+525 YIGQNIGKD

-542 MLNVFSTS
+542 MLDVFSTS
-550 PSLIIANQIPPEP
+550 PSLIIVNQIPHEP
-563 LYPGVIAFDTCKLSP
+563 LHPGTIAFDTCKLSP

-584 IRNTATLRDGVI
+584 IRNTATFRDGVI
-596 TTPAYDLEPGK
+596 TTPSYDLKSGK
-607 YLFTFQAKKSATSE
+607 YLFTFQANKSATPE
-621 RSQSFVFGKYE
+621 RSKSFVFGEYE
-632 TRITVKRLNAFR
+632 TKITVKRLNAFR
-644 KHASIKVSIFAD
+644 EHASIRVSIFAD

-674 DAFFLLPKNQRVS
+674 DAFFSLEKNQRVS
-687 VQIENLHD
+687 VQIENFH
-695 ISDPLLPVKTTV
+695 PAETTI
-707 KQLRIETVKD
+707 KQLKILAL
-717 KR
+717 

>member
-1 MSDFVASIK
+1 MSNLVASVK
-10 ADFNNRYPS
+10 ANFPV
-19 IHHAILKYYFT
+19 IHHAIVKHS
-30 SITILVIFFAFVLRY
+30 SIIILIIFFAFILRY

-92 LVDQLYRIYLSL
+92 LIDQLYRIYLSL
-104 AGGLASVENIRI
+104 AGDLASVKNIRI
-116 EADTGWHWTISHPS
+116 EADTGWHWTISHPN

-140 TMGTATVFITYLISR
+140 TMGTATVFITYLVSR
-155 SICNRW
+155 SICNKW
-161 TGIISAFFLAVLP
+161 TGIISAFFLSVLP

-186 APVALFVA
+186 APVALFVS
-194 LVALF
+194 LVVLL

-230 LAILLPIASLIWMSY
+230 LTILLPIASLIWMSY
-245 QDEIPRQK
+245 RDELSHQK
-253 FYWLAVPCL
+253 FYWLALPCL
-262 PAVTFFLIMP
+262 PAMTFLFIMP

-280 FIKDIL
+280 FIKDVL
-286 HQITYYK
+286 HQINYYN

-299 ATISPGWDYLV
+299 ATINPGWDYFS

-324 TILFAIGLAGT
+324 AILFAIGLAGT
-335 ISRPVLLLIL
+335 ISRPALLLIL
-345 LFPVS
+345 LFPAS

-384 HAASAHFYPKL
+384 HVALEHFYPKL
-395 KKPIPIIYLAAALVL
+395 KKSIPIICLAAALIL
-410 LPRAYDAYQTGIVL
+410 LPRAYDAYQTGWVL

-438 NAMEDVQKVV
+438 NAMEDVQKIV

-453 RVHKQDLNRLKC
+453 RVHEQDLNRLKY
-465 DYSVQ
+465 DYSIH
-470 PIGIMSAEQNKGRT
+470 PIELISAEQNEKGT

-489 VEISQIYTY
+489 VEVSQIYTY
-498 HHEEIQIKQAI
+498 HHREIQTKQAI
-509 IDKIHSE
+509 IDKIPDA

-525 YIEQNIGKN
+525 YIEQNIGKY

-542 MLNVFSTS
+542 MLDVFSTS
-550 PSLIIANQIPPEP
+550 PSLIIANQIPHEP
-563 LYPGVIAFDTCKLSP
+563 LHPGTIAFDTCKLSP

-596 TTPAYDLEPGK
+596 TTPSYDLAPGK
-607 YLFTFQAKKSATSE
+607 YLFTFQAKKPATPE
-621 RSQSFVFGKYE
+621 RSQSFIFGEYE
-632 TRITVKRLNAFR
+632 TSITVKRLSAFR
-644 KHASIKVSIFAD
+644 EQASIRVSIFAD

-663 IFIPTE
+663 IFIPPK

-674 DAFFLLPKNQRVS
+674 DAFFSLEKNQRVS
-687 VQIENLHD
+687 VQIENFYD
-695 ISDPLLPVKTTV
+695 TSDPLLPVETTV
-707 KQLRIETVKD
+707 KQLKIEKSD

>member
-1 MSDFVASIK
+1 MSNLVASVK
-10 ADFNNRYPS
+10 ANFPV
-19 IHHAILKYYFT
+19 IHHAIVKHS
-30 SITILVIFFAFVLRY
+30 SIIILIIFFAFILRY

-92 LVDQLYRIYLSL
+92 LIDQLYRIYLSL
-104 AGGLASVENIRI
+104 AGDLASVKNIRI
-116 EADTGWHWTISHPS
+116 EADTGWHWTISHPN

-140 TMGTATVFITYLISR
+140 TMGTATVFITYLVSR
-155 SICNRW
+155 SICNKW
-161 TGIISAFFLAVLP
+161 TGIISAFFLSVLP

-186 APVALFVA
+186 APVALFVS
-194 LVALF
+194 LVVLF

-230 LAILLPIASLIWMSY
+230 LTILLPIASLIWMSY
-245 QDEIPRQK
+245 RDELSHQK
-253 FYWLAVPCL
+253 FYWLALPCL
-262 PAVTFFLIMP
+262 PAMTFLFIMP

-280 FIKDIL
+280 FIKDVL
-286 HQITYYK
+286 HQINYYN

-299 ATISPGWDYLV
+299 ATITPGWDYFS

-324 TILFAIGLAGT
+324 AILFAIGLAGT

-345 LFPVS
+345 LFPAS

-364 NFIQVYPFIAVF
+364 NFIQIYPFIAVF

-384 HAASAHFYPKL
+384 HVALEHFYPKL
-395 KKPIPIIYLAAALVL
+395 KKSIPIICLAAALIL
-410 LPRAYDAYQTGIVL
+410 LPRAYDAYQTGWVL

-438 NAMEDVQKVV
+438 NAMEDVQKIV

-453 RVHKQDLNRLKC
+453 RVHEQDLNRLKY
-465 DYSVQ
+465 DYSIH
-470 PIGIMSAEQNKGRT
+470 PIELISAEQNEKGT

-489 VEISQIYTY
+489 VEVSQIYTY
-498 HHEEIQIKQAI
+498 HHREIQTKQAI
-509 IDKIHSE
+509 IDKIPDA

-525 YIEQNIGKN
+525 YIGKNIGKD

-542 MLNVFSTS
+542 MLDVFSTS
-550 PSLIIANQIPPEP
+550 PSLIIANQIPREP
-563 LYPGVIAFDTCKLSP
+563 LHPGTIAFDTCKLSP

-596 TTPAYDLEPGK
+596 TTPAYDLAPGK
-607 YLFTFQAKKSATSE
+607 YLFTFQAKKFTTSK
-621 RSQSFVFGKYE
+621 RSQSFIFGEYE
-632 TRITVKRLNAFR
+632 TSITVKRLSAFR
-644 KHASIKVSIFAD
+644 EQASIRVSIFAD

-663 IFIPTE
+663 IFIPPK

-674 DAFFLLPKNQRVS
+674 DAFFSLEKNQRVS
-687 VQIENLHD
+687 VQIENLHNT
-695 ISDPLLPVKTTV
+695 SDHLLPVETTV
-707 KQLRIETVKD
+707 KQLKIEKAD